1 MRGLWRSAMAYPPR
15 EISLPFKL
23 NSKPANAGKDDS
35 GSSLGTFTELT
46 PFRLKSYLKTQR
58 HRQMRKW
65 RMECLIGGR
74 RVVRQFSMGYCTR
87 TLRVSPTPP
96 QLFLCFL
103 GSLTF
108 SGICTR
114 KQGKTRHKELFS
126 LLEQLSLLVLT
137 SISAF
142 PATSGICKEK

>member
-65 RMECLIGGR
+65 RMEMEDGNGGWN
-74 RVVRQFSMGYCTR
+74 V
-87 TLRVSPTPP
+87 
-96 QLFLCFL
+96 
-103 GSLTF
+103 
-108 SGICTR
+108 
-114 KQGKTRHKELFS
+114 
-126 LLEQLSLLVLT
+126 
-137 SISAF
+137 
-142 PATSGICKEK
+142 